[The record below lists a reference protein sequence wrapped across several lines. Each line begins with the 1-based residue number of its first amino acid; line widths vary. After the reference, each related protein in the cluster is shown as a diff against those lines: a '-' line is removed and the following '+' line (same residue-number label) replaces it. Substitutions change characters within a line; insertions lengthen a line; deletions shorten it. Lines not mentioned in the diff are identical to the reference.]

1 MAGGAAVDGQG
12 AGRRMDGLS
21 RLLPPGPPRRRPA
34 DLSFA
39 VDDRPPL
46 FAVLSLAAQHAVMA
60 LSLSAYVLI
69 ACRTAGLGVEE
80 TRAILSGTVLAMAVA
95 TLLQA
100 IGRRVGAG
108 ALMVHIPDPFYIGVV
123 GGALKVAGPPALV
136 LIGLTSGVVQLVVA
150 RLMPYLRTVFPAQVA
165 GVVVLVAGLSLV
177 EYAFEG
183 GLGLDHATAVQ
194 PAEFLVFVVTFG
206 TIAAL
211 SVWGSRSTKLFA
223 LVAGLAAGIAT
234 AAACGL
240 LHGAE
245 RLASAPLFGVP
256 ELHLPS
262 LDLGVATLASVAALA
277 VMVSLDTLACVVILD
292 KMDDAAWRRPD
303 MRRVSGGITANAV
316 GDIAS
321 GVFGGMQVA
330 PSSANIGLAHASRA
344 TSRVIGLA
352 VAAMLAALALMP
364 KLAIGLTLMPGP
376 VMGAVALYA
385 ASFLITSGVELVAS
399 RALDARGVF
408 LVGVSVSLGLVGI
421 AYETL
426 VSTAPALVRAL
437 FEDAVVISGLSA
449 VGLNLL
455 FRLKSRRSASRD
467 LGDASSSS
475 AVTAFIDEHAAAWNI
490 RHDVKH
496 RAELSAGEAA
506 EAITGP
512 GGARRLASV
521 AAHFDEFS
529 LEIVLAHTGEPL
541 RIDKPAVDA
550 IDPDADADEDVLVA
564 AASLAIITRLADRV
578 TTGERDGSAYLLLH
592 FDH

>member
-1 MAGGAAVDGQG
+1 
-12 AGRRMDGLS
+12 MDVLS
-21 RLLPPGPPRRRPA
+21 RLLPPGPPRRRPP

-39 VDDRPPL
+39 VDDRPPA
-46 FAVLSLAAQHAVMA
+46 FAVVSLAAQHAVMA

-69 ACRTAGLGVEE
+69 ACRAAGLGVDA
-80 TRAILSGTVLAMAVA
+80 TRAILSGTVMAMAVA

-100 IGRRVGAG
+100 VGRRVGAG

-123 GGALKVAGPPALV
+123 GGALKIAGPPALV
-136 LIGLTSGVVQLVVA
+136 LIGLTSGMTQLLVA

-177 EYAFEG
+177 EYALEG
-183 GLGLDHATAVQ
+183 GLGLDHADTVQ

-206 TIAAL
+206 IIAAL

-223 LVAGLAAGIAT
+223 LFGGLVAGIAT

-240 LHGAE
+240 LQGTE
-245 RLASAPLFGVP
+245 RLASAPMFGVP
-256 ELHLPS
+256 DLHLPS

-292 KMDDAAWRRPD
+292 KMDDAGWRRPD
-303 MRRVSGGITANAV
+303 MRRISGGITANAI

-321 GVFGGMQVA
+321 GIFGGMQVA
-330 PSSANIGLAHASRA
+330 PSSANIGLAHASRS

-352 VAAMLAALALMP
+352 VAAMLAVLALMP

-385 ASFLITSGVELVAS
+385 ASFLITSGIELVAS

-408 LVGVSVSLGLVGI
+408 LVGVSVSVGLVGI

-437 FEDAVVISGLSA
+437 FEDAVVVSGLSA
-449 VGLNLL
+449 VALNLL

-467 LGDASSSS
+467 FGGAPVSS
-475 AVTAFIDEHAAAWNI
+475 AVSTFIGEHAGAWSV

-506 EAITGP
+506 EAIARQ
-512 GGARRLASV
+512 GGSRRLAGI

-529 LEIVLAHTGEPL
+529 LEIVLAHSGAPL
-541 RIDKPAVDA
+541 RIDKPEEGA
-550 IDPDADADEDVLVA
+550 IDPEADEDALVA

-578 TTGERDGSAYLLLH
+578 AMGERNGSAYLLLH